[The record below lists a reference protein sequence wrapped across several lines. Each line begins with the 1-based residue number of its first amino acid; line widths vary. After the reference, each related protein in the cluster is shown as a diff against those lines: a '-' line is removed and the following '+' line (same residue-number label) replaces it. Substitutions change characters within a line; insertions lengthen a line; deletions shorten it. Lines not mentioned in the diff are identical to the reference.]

1 MQNEPE
7 SVVTY
12 ESCFWTPAQIDT
24 RVANN
29 SSILTTKL
37 IMPESR
43 IFNTS
48 FSDPALSDPSAV
60 RNISIVAGHISPP
73 SMTLLEKV
81 LPSITHLLRARART
95 CG

>member
-7 SVVTY
+7 GVVTY

-24 RVANN
+24 RVAIN

-48 FSDPALSDPSAV
+48 FSGPALSDPSAV

-73 SMTLLEKV
+73 Q
-81 LPSITHLLRARART
+81 
-95 CG
+95 